1 MADQINDP
9 INNSPQPNLKKLSTK
24 VRYPWFS
31 SLYALVLVL
40 FLMAVQFADQ
50 IHGVAALLNQLP
62 IKFDLPL
69 AITLASLFILLL
81 GLDIKGFQRNS
92 RRAKQ
97 HEQQLK
103 KEVQDVWASKKHL
116 QMKAHTYSGHA
127 DKLKLFISD
136 KLLEYIEYDEKFLH
150 FKGIASEV
158 RHNGVISYDIVQ
170 QVLNQALL
178 AVKSN
183 KDSDLNAAK
192 IQQALNAI
200 QYLWDLLDLSTAD
213 NIALYIASKLA
224 DQEEAF
230 YQAQLNPADSSPE
243 QQVQPAHSF
252 QPQQALNN
260 SLCHLIDNSDLLTS
274 IQQDGED
281 QKAQWQFEDK
291 QFVIQADNSHS
302 PDTSLLGKSNHLRL
316 AIENLIKNAQFFSQ
330 KVPFKQKSDRI
341 RLNMLHDE
349 ASWSLLIYNRGPH
362 ISEDEQ
368 EKVTQLGFSSRRSSG
383 HHGKGLGLYFVNEI
397 VKGYEGELQLSNID
411 NQEMEL
417 SVRIELEDGKITTQ
431 LISVQLED
439 GLPIIGSQEGHP
451 SGPERKNHHSLE
463 WQFDKAM
470 KSIEVSSNLDQETQS
485 INVERYIEKDKTT
498 FSYIDNNEIPNWSL
512 DISPR
517 RRGKSQHSLTLNIL
531 DIAGVQIEVKLPSIQ
546 ARMGE
551 L

>member
-9 INNSPQPNLKKLSTK
+9 INSSLQPNLKKLSTK

-31 SLYALVLVL
+31 SLYALALVL
-40 FLMAVQFADQ
+40 FLMAVQFAEQ
-50 IHGVAALLNQLP
+50 IPGVAALLNQLP

-69 AITLASLFILLL
+69 AITLTSLFILLL

-103 KEVQDVWASKKHL
+103 KEVQDVWTSKKHL

-178 AVKSN
+178 EVKAN
-183 KDSDLNAAK
+183 KDSELDAEK
-192 IQQALNAI
+192 IQQGLNAI

-230 YQAQLNPADSSPE
+230 YQGQLNPAHSSSE
-243 QQVQPAHSF
+243 QQAHSF

-260 SLCHLIDNSDLLTS
+260 SLYHLMDSSDLL
-274 IQQDGED
+274 IAQQKNG
-281 QKAQWQFEDK
+281 QGQSAQWQFEDK
-291 QFVIQADNSHS
+291 QFTIQGDNSQS

-349 ASWSLLIYNRGPH
+349 TNWSLSVYNRGPH
-362 ISEDEQ
+362 IPADEQ

-397 VKGYEGELQLSNID
+397 VKGYEGELQFSNIH

-417 SVRIELEDGKITTQ
+417 SVRIELEDGKISTQ

-439 GLPIIGSQEGHP
+439 GFPVICSLEDHP
-451 SGPERKNHHSLE
+451 NSPERKNHHSLE
-463 WQFDKAM
+463 WQFDKAL
-470 KSIEVSSNLDQETQS
+470 KSIEVSSNLGQETQS
-485 INVERYIEKDKTT
+485 INVDRYIEKDKPT
-498 FSYIDNNEIPNWSL
+498 FSYIDNNQIPGWSL
-512 DISPR
+512 DVSPR
-517 RRGKSQHSLTLNIL
+517 RRGKSQHSLNLNIL
-531 DIAGVQIEVKLPSIQ
+531 DIAGVQIEIKLPSIQ

>member
-9 INNSPQPNLKKLSTK
+9 TNSSPQPNLKKLSTK

-31 SLYALVLVL
+31 SLYALALVL
-40 FLMAVQFADQ
+40 FLIAVQFADQ
-50 IHGVAALLNQLP
+50 IPEVLALLNQLP
-62 IKFDLPL
+62 VKFDLPL
-69 AITLASLFILLL
+69 ATTLASLFILLL

-103 KEVQDVWASKKHL
+103 QEIQDVWVSKKHL

-178 AVKSN
+178 DVKSN
-183 KDSDLNAAK
+183 KDSELNAEK

-230 YQAQLNPADSSPE
+230 YQSQLNPADNSPA
-243 QQVQPAHSF
+243 QQVQPTHSF

-260 SLCHLIDNSDLLTS
+260 SLYHLMDSSDLLAC
-274 IQQDGED
+274 QQPNGDS

-291 QFVIQADNSHS
+291 QFAIQADNSRS
-302 PDTSLLGKSNHLRL
+302 PDTSLLGKNNHLRL
-316 AIENLIKNAQFFSQ
+316 AIENLIKNAQFFCQ

-349 ASWSLLIYNRGPH
+349 ANWSLSVYNRGPH
-362 ISEDEQ
+362 IPADEQ

-397 VKGYEGELQLSNID
+397 VKGYEGELKLKNIH

-417 SVRIELEDGKITTQ
+417 SVRIELEDGKISTQ

-439 GLPIIGSQEGHP
+439 DLPVIGLLEDHP
-451 SGPERKNHHSLE
+451 NGPARKNDHSLE

-470 KSIEVSSNLDQETQS
+470 KSIEVSSNLNQETQTLD
-485 INVERYIEKDKTT
+485 VDRYIEKDKPA

-531 DIAGVQIEVKLPSIQ
+531 DIAGVQIEIKLPSIQ